1 MIGVWTFRVCDGPW
15 TLNAETAVC
24 LPPCLRV
31 GDAQTTNLSL
41 PFRDF
46 ASPVLRTLLI
56 CPSVSAVGVSF
67 ARCFGAE
74 RGMALFRFLA
84 SPFTGNNP
92 PPVNINGPADQPQDN
107 AHHRGVS
114 TGGPA
119 GRHVRGKFWCC
130 FYPVVFLMTPLP
142 LVVFL
147 CIFGEISPCFLHDP
161 ERTVRRVTHGLEG
174 SS

>member
-1 MIGVWTFRVCDGPW
+1 MLD
-15 TLNAETAVC
+15 LAV
-24 LPPCLRV
+24 
-31 GDAQTTNLSL
+31 
-41 PFRDF
+41 
-46 ASPVLRTLLI
+46 
-56 CPSVSAVGVSF
+56 
-67 ARCFGAE
+67 ARCA
-74 RGMALFRFLA
+74 
-84 SPFTGNNP
+84 
-92 PPVNINGPADQPQDN
+92 GPRRPSWLVG
-107 AHHRGVS
+107 GVS